1 MALGDAYATTGDLA
15 ARLNDSELDEAALS
29 ALLDA
34 ASRHVEAYTRRQFNS
49 EESSS
54 TRRYRALDRER
65 LAVDDFYT
73 TMDLAVE
80 VDGTVWDSA
89 DYDPRPWDGVVYGRI
104 EWPFSDLFAV
114 GRNWPTHNFRR
125 ATIEVTARW
134 GWESVPE
141 AIKQA
146 TLDVAEIMSVGAG
159 VASGG
164 SFVVSE
170 RIGDVS
176 VGFGT
181 PRVDLGHK
189 DVPRALVKAAPY
201 RRKVFGVG

>member
-1 MALGDAYATTGDLA
+1 MALGDAYAVAADLEG
-15 ARLNDSELDEAALS
+15 RLNESDDGSFG

-34 ASRHVEAYTRRQFNS
+34 ASRHVEAYTRRQFNK

-54 TRRYRALDRER
+54 ARRYRALDCER

-80 VDGTVWDSA
+80 VAGTVWDSS

-114 GRNWPTHNFRR
+114 GRSWPTHNFRR

-159 VASGG
+159 VSGAG

-176 VGFGT
+176 TSFGT
-181 PRVDLGHK
+181 PRADLAHR
-189 DVPRALVKAAPY
+189 DVPRALAKAAPY